1 MAHGDGTHGAG
12 PTFDVVLRGYDRRQV
27 DDHLASL
34 EGRLAATSGQCND
47 LRLQRDAAAGRV
59 QELEQRL
66 NGAAALNRP
75 DGSGALAGSVPFGG
89 SPTGASSGTAPTG
102 PPSPPPP
109 PQVVPASDTSSLDGF
124 GAKVEAILRLAT
136 EEAAAIRRSAQDS
149 GRIHAE
155 AEVKLRGTFEGIA
168 ERLQPLAQRLDEESK
183 AAHEALPAV
192 TSEAES
198 LETSARRQ
206 AESLAEAA
214 AANAARMRT
223 DAQARAEL
231 TARHLADVR
240 EELAMV
246 RQILGS
252 LDTTPAGADGQ
263 HAASAGSAGSN
274 RTTQAV
280 TTSSIMLAK
289 PPASAQPADADP
301 SLSPDTATETIALP
315 LGSPGTPGG
324 PGPHGDPARQGAGP
338 GVGQPSAGPSQPPA

>member
-1 MAHGDGTHGAG
+1 
-12 PTFDVVLRGYDRRQV
+12 
-27 DDHLASL
+27 
-34 EGRLAATSGQCND
+34 
-47 LRLQRDAAAGRV
+47 
-59 QELEQRL
+59 
-66 NGAAALNRP
+66 
-75 DGSGALAGSVPFGG
+75 
-89 SPTGASSGTAPTG
+89 
-102 PPSPPPP
+102 
-109 PQVVPASDTSSLDGF
+109 VPASDTSSLDGF

-240 EELAMV
+240 EELALV
-246 RQILGS
+246 KQILGS
-252 LDTTPAGADGQ
+252 LGTTPAGADGQ
-263 HAASAGSAGSN
+263 HAASSGSAGSAGSN

-301 SLSPDTATETIALP
+301 SLSPDAATETIALP
-315 LGSPGTPGG
+315 LGSPGTPGS